1 MQLLLRQPAQR
12 LLLHADE
19 AEVAAS
25 PDSPG
30 RESWQWDVRLASV
43 PVSGPGSLTTSL
55 DAGGIGVQHVNVRFD
70 VEVIDAE
77 MERRVVDDVQVLW
90 RDEMDLCVAIME
102 SGAMSEGV
110 FDVVPGDVMVWEG
123 DDPRSIALAPL
134 GGRPAEFVLVRIRRQ
149 DGRALRWVP

>member
-12 LLLHADE
+12 LLLRSEE

-30 RESWQWDVRLASV
+30 RENWQWDIRLSRAPAS
-43 PVSGPGSLTTSL
+43 GEGSLTTTL
-55 DAGGIGVQHVNVRFD
+55 EADEVGAHHVNVRFD
-70 VEVIDAE
+70 ARVIDAE
-77 MERRVVDDVQVLW
+77 MERCIVDDIQVLW

-102 SGAMSEGV
+102 SGAMSEGIFQV
-110 FDVVPGDVMVWEG
+110 SPGDVMVWEG

-134 GGRPAEFVLVRIRRQ
+134 GGEPAGFVLVRIRRQ